1 MRKSLILLS
10 LTLTAF
16 IISVEILIVNV
27 ALPALTQRLGAS
39 TSELQWVVDAY
50 NLTFAALVLAG
61 GSLGDRQGRKGTLL
75 AGLVIFGVSCLGAA
89 AGNTPGEL
97 IAARAVMGLGAALMF
112 PATLS
117 ILVNVF
123 TERAERAAAIG
134 LWGTVTGFGVAAGPI
149 VGGWLL
155 GHFWWGSIFLFM
167 AVLAAVVGVLIC
179 WVVPTS
185 RDLSTPRVD
194 WLGLVLSCAGVGV
207 LVFGVI
213 EAPGWGWGSIRAI
226 LCMVLGVALIAVFVA
241 VECRVAHPMLD
252 VSLFA
257 NPRFSAASGAVA
269 ISFFAL
275 QGFIFVITQYLQ
287 LVKLYSPFSMGV
299 RLLPMAAAV
308 ALSSIIGTKL
318 AVKIGNKVVVVLGLV
333 LFAGGLVWT
342 SRNTGATPYGMIAGE
357 MLLLG
362 VGVGLASAPATE
374 AIMGAVPEEKAGV
387 GSAVNDATRLFGG
400 TLGVAVIGSVAS
412 SLYQSRLKSTL
423 PVGPAG
429 HEAYSAAT
437 RSFGGALQVGQELIS
452 HGLVGNGH
460 RLLDTATAAYLH
472 SMSGAS
478 LVAAGVSIAG
488 ALVAGVLLP
497 ARPQSSTHDA
507 PAQLLA
513 RDMSGALAGALITDA
528 VLARRR
534 RHPDS
539 QSTADHLMS
548 GVPDPAEARYDT
560 VLTNPQEDDAQRQ
573 RDVP

>member
-1 MRKSLILLS
+1 MRKPLILLA

-27 ALPALTQRLGAS
+27 ALPALTMQLGAS
-39 TSELQWVVDAY
+39 TSELQWIVDAY
-50 NLTFAALVLAG
+50 SLSFAALVLVG
-61 GSLGDRQGRKGTLL
+61 GSLGDRQGRKGVLL
-75 AGLVIFGVSCLGAA
+75 AGLAIFGASCLGAA
-89 AGNTPGEL
+89 FGNTPGEL

-123 TERAERAAAIG
+123 TERAERAGAIG
-134 LWGTVTGFGVAAGPI
+134 LWGTVTGFGVATGPI

-155 GHFWWGSIFLFM
+155 AHFWWGSIFLFM
-167 AVLAAVVGVLIC
+167 AILAVVVGILIC
-179 WVVPTS
+179 WAVPTS
-185 RDLSTPRVD
+185 RDTAAPPVD
-194 WLGLVLSCAGVGV
+194 WPGLALSCAGIGV
-207 LVFGVI
+207 LVLGVI
-213 EAPGWGWGSIRAI
+213 EAPTWGWGSVQAVLCI
-226 LCMVLGVALIAVFVA
+226 LLGVALLVVFVV
-241 VECRVAHPMLD
+241 VEFRVAHPMLD

-287 LVKLYSPFSMGV
+287 LVKFYSPFSMGV

-308 ALSSIIGTKL
+308 ALSSITGTKL
-318 AVKIGNKVVVVLGLV
+318 AVRIGNKAVVVMGLV

-342 SRNTGATPYGMIAGE
+342 SANTGTTPYSMIAGE

-362 VGVGLASAPATE
+362 IGVGLASAPATE

-412 SLYQSRLKSTL
+412 SLYEHRLAATL
-423 PVGPAG
+423 PV
-429 HEAYSAAT
+429 SAIGREGYYAAS
-437 RSFGGALQVGQELIS
+437 RSFGGALGVSRALTA
-452 HGLVGNGH
+452 HGLAASGH

-472 SMSGAS
+472 SMSGGA

-488 ALVAGVLLP
+488 AIVAAALLP
-497 ARPQSSTHDA
+497 SRPRTGTDDEPQ
-507 PAQLLA
+507 AQFLA

-528 VLARRR
+528 LLARRR
-534 RHPDS
+534 GRP
-539 QSTADHLMS
+539 
-548 GVPDPAEARYDT
+548 G
-560 VLTNPQEDDAQRQ
+560 PQGAAPGNVRE
-573 RDVP
+573 RDV